1 MSDLI
6 QTFMT
11 TLNHKLHTGV
21 TGGQKRSNLM
31 RRKPTVHQPGID
43 LRELMRELM
52 GLTVSS
58 SPFHVMVTSSFTTS
72 LSSVKAH
79 GQLDD
84 VLLLFNPML
93 HDNSQIVP
101 PKSMEH
107 GERVRE
113 RKKTSELYYQRLR
126 FLAIATERERRGK
139 VRELTDFI
147 EL

>member
-1 MSDLI
+1 
-6 QTFMT
+6 MT

-21 TGGQKRSNLM
+21 TGGQKRSDLM
-31 RRKPTVHQPGID
+31 RRKPTLHRPGID

-79 GQLDD
+79 GQLDN
-84 VLLLFNPML
+84 VLLLFNQML

-101 PKSMEH
+101 QKAWNME
-107 GERVRE
+107 RE
-113 RKKTSELYYQRLR
+113 RDLRTQNFTTQGLR
-126 FLAIATERERRGK
+126 FLAIARERERGEGK
-139 VRELTDFI
+139 
-147 EL
+147 